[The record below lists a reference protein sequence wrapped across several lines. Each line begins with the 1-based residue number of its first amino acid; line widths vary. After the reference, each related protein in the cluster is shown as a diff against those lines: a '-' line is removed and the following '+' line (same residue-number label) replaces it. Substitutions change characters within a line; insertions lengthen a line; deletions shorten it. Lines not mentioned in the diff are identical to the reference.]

1 MVMSYYVGT
10 TSSVVKVSDIT
21 SLTYMLE
28 STLKSTPS
36 FTVNNRS
43 NWIVIVGVCGGVMF
57 VIIILVISLVV
68 GRYCYSIKKKQ
79 KSSKL
84 NRGKIVTLSYTLT

>member
-1 MVMSYYVGT
+1 MSYYADT

-36 FTVNNRS
+36 FTVNKNS
-43 NWIVIVGVCGGVMF
+43 NWIVIVAVCGGVML
-57 VIIILVISLVV
+57 VIIILVIYLVV
-68 GRYCYSIKKKQ
+68 GLYCYSVKRKQ
-79 KSSKL
+79 KSTKL
-84 NRGKIVTLSYTLT
+84 NRGKIVILSSTLT